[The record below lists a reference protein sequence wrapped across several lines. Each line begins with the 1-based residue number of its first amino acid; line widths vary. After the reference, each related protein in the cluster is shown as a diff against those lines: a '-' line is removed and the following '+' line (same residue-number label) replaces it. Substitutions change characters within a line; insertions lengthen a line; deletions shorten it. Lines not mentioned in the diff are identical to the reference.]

1 IPSLFSPVRID
12 GMLLTD
18 GCVTNNYPVQELRD
32 RGAEI
37 IIGVDVQD
45 TLMDREKL
53 KSAVNIL
60 NQIGNFR
67 TIREMNKKIAL
78 TDVYIKPDIME
89 FNVLSFEKGEAI
101 IEAGEV
107 AARSRLEELRSIAVK
122 QNRVFKPQIKL
133 SPVDTVNIT

>member
-1 IPSLFSPVRID
+1 NIETGAQVILESGSLPKAVSASGAIPSLFSPVRID

-18 GCVTNNYPVQELRD
+18 GGVTNNYPVQELRD

-45 TLMDREKL
+45 TLMDREEL

-78 TDVYIKPDIME
+78 TDVYIKPDIKE

-107 AARSRLEELRSIAVK
+107 AA
-122 QNRVFKPQIKL
+122 
-133 SPVDTVNIT
+133 